1 MEGNVWFWSVVEA
14 MAEAGFVYP
23 GMDVVMSGER
33 GVGCLVD
40 GLDSEIVAEMQE
52 VVARV
57 RDWYD
62 ELCFLHDFEGEFND

>member
-1 MEGNVWFWSVVEA
+1 

-23 GMDVVMSGER
+23 GTDVVTSGER

-52 VVARV
+52 VVVRV

-62 ELCFLHDFEGEFND
+62 KLYFLHDFEGESNYQ